1 MATSSK
7 KRKGKFQIHLG
18 CFPMIEDLILKLAW
32 KCSMFYA
39 MKYKTILTPGFMD

>member
-1 MATSSK
+1 MNRDIER
-7 KRKGKFQIHLG
+7 KRQ
-18 CFPMIEDLILKLAW
+18 IEDLILKLAW